1 MECRTFVPSVHETL
15 LARQQ
20 LLFGDSYLLRRERQ
34 LSSAA
39 ADDGHLARGRGHPA
53 ARGQPGSPPAVSP
66 VGDDQQTGA
75 AGDQHEVGI
84 DASWVALLPARL
96 PTFSFLAHTT
106 PSSPRQVCAR
116 ERERETGGYRY
127 QPRSPAEVAWMT
139 TATPGSLTST
149 ASGGGGISVAR
160 SESAPEATND
170 ESVVGSAVRR
180 RAAAVRGQSAAADP
194 PADAWSDLSSFGG
207 AFSDAAAHDDPD
219 ESSATYG
226 DDPVGSAVRRR
237 AAAEAEAAEADV
249 AAPDSS
255 PASPTQPWHDEHERP
270 YPYALPD
277 PNLPRPRPEAQ
288 AEPPIGEAAR
298 RFQRESR
305 FGAHGVEGHRRDAS
319 EWPRLR
325 SGSSRATEPGGAV
338 HPIWS
343 SRVWEQRPYA
353 ASRAGAPGR
362 FAVAELGGTHRWS
375 ARWDDARRFDGSVGA
390 RPRLD
395 PEGTPLDSDSA
406 LVMVMEDLK
415 QLDASKAEFDA
426 VMGDFWRTMGAP
438 T

>member
-1 MECRTFVPSVHETL
+1 MDCRSTFVPSVHETL

-20 LLFGDSYLLRRERQ
+20 LLWGDSYLLRRERQ

-39 ADDGHLARGRGHPA
+39 ADDGHLARGHGHPA
-53 ARGQPGSPPAVSP
+53 ARDEPGAPPAFSP
-66 VGDDQQTGA
+66 VGGDQQTSA
-75 AGDQHEVGI
+75 AGDQHEGGI

-96 PTFSFLAHTT
+96 PTFSFLESSHTT
-106 PSSPRQVCAR
+106 PSSPTHVR
-116 ERERETGGYRY
+116 EREREQETGGYRY

-139 TATPGSLTST
+139 TATPSLTST
-149 ASGGGGISVAR
+149 ASGGGSGSVAR
-160 SESAPEATND
+160 SESSEPEATYG

-180 RAAAVRGQSAAADP
+180 RAAAVRGQSGAADP
-194 PADAWSDLSSFGG
+194 PADAWSELSFGG

-237 AAAEAEAAEADV
+237 AAAEADA
-249 AAPDSS
+249 AAPDSA
-255 PASPTQPWHDEHERP
+255 PASPLSPGTTD
-270 YPYALPD
+270 PYALPD

-288 AEPPIGEAAR
+288 TEPRIGEAAR

-362 FAVAELGGTHRWS
+362 FAVAEHGGTRRWS
-375 ARWDDARRFDGSVGA
+375 ARWDDARRFDVSVGA

-426 VMGDFWRTMGAP
+426 VMGDFWRTTGAP